1 MEERK
6 AKIRTFLGKHLGGH
20 TLEDDED
27 IFARGF
33 VNSLMA
39 MQLVTFIEKAFSVEI
54 DDEDLDLD
62 NFRSVDAMDALLD
75 RKVGSV
81 T

>member
-1 MEERK
+1 VEERK
-6 AKIRTFLGKHLGGH
+6 TRIRTFLGKHLGDH
-20 TLEDDED
+20 ALEDDQD
-27 IFARGF
+27 IFALGF

-62 NFRSVDAMDALLD
+62 NFRTLDAMDALVD
-75 RKVGSV
+75 RKIGSEK
-81 T
+81 

>member
-1 MEERK
+1 
-6 AKIRTFLGKHLGGH
+6 
-20 TLEDDED
+20 
-27 IFARGF
+27 
-33 VNSLMA
+33 MA

>member
-33 VNSLMA
+33 VNMTLPWFDVHQNA
-39 MQLVTFIEKAFSVEI
+39 
-54 DDEDLDLD
+54 D
-62 NFRSVDAMDALLD
+62 NFLMNGGRNGQEE
-75 RKVGSV
+75 VGSESTV
-81 T
+81 HR